1 MQKHYNVPHFI
12 IDGPVLSADPEPMHI
27 DFFRSELKRLIAFL
41 EEQTKQS
48 MDMDRLEE
56 VTRLSNVAS
65 DYFTKILES
74 RKVVPC
80 PISSHQLCGD
90 MFHITTLPGTEE
102 TTAFYEELY
111 ADISERV
118 EQKIGVVADEQFRLI
133 WDNIPIWHDLALIDY
148 FESQNMVFV
157 YETFFKEYW
166 AKRMIGADPF
176 ESLGRK
182 YLTGWTNR
190 RLDRKIEIMSDV
202 VRDYQVDGVVVF
214 ENKGCRAY
222 STGQLD
228 VAESLKETFGIPYLA
243 IEGNMADPGGH
254 DADKVRKMVDNF
266 QEVMRGRSRR

>member
-1 MQKHYNVPHFI
+1 MATLE
-12 IDGPVLSADPEPMHI
+12 D
-27 DFFRSELKRLIAFL
+27 IA
-41 EEQTKQS
+41 
-48 MDMDRLEE
+48 
-56 VTRLSNVAS
+56 
-65 DYFTKILES
+65 
-74 RKVVPC
+74 
-80 PISSHQLCGD
+80 
-90 MFHITTLPGTEE
+90 
-102 TTAFYEELY
+102 
-111 ADISERV
+111 ERV
-118 EQKIGVVADEQFRLI
+118 EQKFSVVADEQFRLI

-148 FESQNMVFV
+148 FESKNMVFV

-228 VAESLKETFGIPYLA
+228 VAESLKERFGIPYLT

-266 QEVMRGRSRR
+266 QEVMRERSRR